1 MNSDVHDISL
11 NFTDRKW
18 DAASKLHRSNTSVQ
32 KSDVVSVLVHL
43 IGSSMSFRNFMKGMS
58 FRNFMK
64 GIIYG
69 GIDKKNRS
77 EGSIFI

>member
-18 DAASKLHRSNTSVQ
+18 DAANKLHRSNTSVQ
-32 KSDVVSVLVHL
+32 KSGVVSVLVHL
-43 IGSSMSFRNFMKGMS
+43 IGSSMSFRNL
-58 FRNFMK
+58 MK